1 MVTRSGFI
9 RNGGGLVCRCGLVSG
24 SGLVGGC
31 GLVGGSRLV
40 SRGGFVGGS
49 GFVSG
54 SGFVFLCVSR
64 VCHIS
69 LVSGVSISNCVS
81 DSLGTTI
88 GEEDAVL
95 TVGSISITRFFL
107 IEVHAMIVIN
117 DSIVV
122 SVVGGLFVVCRGGFV
137 GGGGP
142 VNVVGGSNGQEG
154 KSKDG
159 LKFKRF

>member
-1 MVTRSGFI
+1 MIT
-9 RNGGGLVCRCGLVSG
+9 GGG
-24 SGLVGGC
+24 
-31 GLVGGSRLV
+31 LV
-40 SRGGFVGGS
+40 SRGGV
-49 GFVSG
+49 
-54 SGFVFLCVSR
+54 VFLSVSR

-95 TVGSISITRFFL
+95 TVGSVSITRLFL
-107 IEVHAMIVIN
+107 VEVHTGVVVI
-117 DSIVV
+117 DSVVV
-122 SVVGGLFVVCRGGFV
+122 SVVGGLFVVCWGGFV
-137 GGGGP
+137 GRGGP

-159 LKFKRF
+159 LKEKFKRF